1 MPETCSTT
9 RVRRRCIPGVRGSTS
24 KVANQST
31 LEALLPCCN
40 HTQEREACDLPDLL
54 WVDSTRGI
62 RMHLLRQRLD
72 GSYEASRSRNFCEKG
87 IKDMSNSWGAT
98 RHGMISKS

>member
-1 MPETCSTT
+1 
-9 RVRRRCIPGVRGSTS
+9 
-24 KVANQST
+24 
-31 LEALLPCCN
+31 
-40 HTQEREACDLPDLL
+40 
-54 WVDSTRGI
+54 
-62 RMHLLRQRLD
+62 MHLLRQRLD